1 MAESWMAWTVV
12 TVLAILF
19 AAKFVEKAADE
30 WSSRNYDEYHF
41 NGYEDPYWR
50 K

>member
-1 MAESWMAWTVV
+1 MDSWVTWTI
-12 TVLAILF
+12 ILLLVII
-19 AAKFVEKAADE
+19 ATAKFVEKASDD